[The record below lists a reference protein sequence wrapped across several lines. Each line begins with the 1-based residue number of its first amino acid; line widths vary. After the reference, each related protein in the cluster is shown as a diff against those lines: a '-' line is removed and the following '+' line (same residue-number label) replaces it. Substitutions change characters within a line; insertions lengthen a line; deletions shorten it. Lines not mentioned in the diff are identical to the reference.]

1 MTVQNA
7 DELIPTRQSLLSR
20 LKNAEDQASWQ
31 DFFDTYWKLI
41 HSVAIKSG
49 LTEAEA
55 QDAVQDTVIA
65 VAKNIKEF
73 RYDPQKCSFKSWLM
87 MITRQR
93 IIWQLRKRQALPTP
107 YGPSTSRD
115 DTTRTATIDRVPDP
129 ASFDLNAVWEEEWE
143 KNLLAAALE
152 QVKQQVKAR
161 QFQIF
166 DLYVLQNWPVKDVTR
181 TLRVSTAQVYLA
193 KHRVSALLKKEV
205 KRLEGK

>member
-1 MTVQNA
+1 MTARNA

-20 LKNAEDQASWQ
+20 LKNSEDRASWQ

-55 QDAVQDTVIA
+55 QDAVQETVIA

-93 IIWQLRKRQALPTP
+93 IIWQLRKRLPAGAQSQRP
-107 YGPSTSRD
+107 RDATSR
-115 DTTRTATIDRVPDP
+115 TSTIDKIPDE
-129 ASFDLNAVWEEEWE
+129 ASLDLNAVWEEEWE

-152 QVKQQVKAR
+152 QVKQQVNAR
-161 QFQIF
+161 QFQMF
-166 DLYVLQNWPVKDVTR
+166 DLYVLQDWPAQEVAR
-181 TLRVSTAQVYLA
+181 TLQVSVAQVYLA
-193 KHRVSALLKKEV
+193 KYRISALLKKEA
-205 KRLEGK
+205 KKLERKFK